1 MDRKQSEPMIA
12 VCGLDCANECGI
24 FHAPHDPEL
33 ALRLTEHFRSQ
44 GYTDA
49 QPDWF
54 HCDGCRGDRTK
65 HWSANCWILKC
76 CVDDKG
82 LEFCNQC
89 EDFPCQRL
97 EEWAGKNGRYTVAL
111 NRLKE
116 GKWQEGKTAKRQDS

>member
-33 ALRLTEHFRSQ
+33 AQRLTEHFRSQ
-44 GYTDA
+44 EHTDA

-54 HCDGCRGDRTK
+54 HCDGCRGDRLK

-76 CVDDKG
+76 CVDDTSFS
-82 LEFCNQC
+82 LMDAVEHAASLF
-89 EDFPCQRL
+89 L
-97 EEWAGKNGRYTVAL
+97 
-111 NRLKE
+111 
-116 GKWQEGKTAKRQDS
+116 